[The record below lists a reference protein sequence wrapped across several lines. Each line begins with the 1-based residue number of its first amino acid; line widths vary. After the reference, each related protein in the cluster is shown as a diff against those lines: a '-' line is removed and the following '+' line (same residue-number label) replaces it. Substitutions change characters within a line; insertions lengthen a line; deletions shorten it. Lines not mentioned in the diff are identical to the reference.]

1 MTDPRVL
8 LERHKPRLVYDS
20 QEAYF
25 ADSAAV
31 FTDSPTNTLK
41 RANGAPIATPP
52 KLSLDYLGR
61 HLYKDGTKVLAEDV
75 IGDNTRTY
83 ARNAKAIRD
92 KDPRYRDRVYGHA
105 RRDSHGRLWLQYWLF
120 YYYNDFQLVGS
131 LLGGGRHEGA

>member
-1 MTDPRVL
+1 MTDPRIL

-31 FTDSPTNTLK
+31 FTDSPTNILK

-61 HLYKDGTKVLAEDV
+61 QTYGDGTKVLRDDV
-75 IGDNTRTY
+75 LGDSTRHY
-83 ARNAKAIRD
+83 ACLVYTSPSPRD
-92 KDPRYRDRVYGHA
+92 G
-105 RRDSHGRLWLQYWLF
+105 
-120 YYYNDFQLVGS
+120 
-131 LLGGGRHEGA
+131 LLSRMPSSA